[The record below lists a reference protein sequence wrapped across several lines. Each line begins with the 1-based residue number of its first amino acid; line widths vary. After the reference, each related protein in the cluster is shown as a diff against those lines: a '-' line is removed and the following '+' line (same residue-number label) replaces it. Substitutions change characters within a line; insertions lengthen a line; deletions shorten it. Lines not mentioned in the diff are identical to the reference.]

1 MSVSKLENPLQIVRH
16 APRYI
21 RLPIFLAHRSA
32 AAASRATHG
41 PAWIARCVLIGLGL
55 ALVSAVKAATPL
67 PVTIE
72 SHHAINDLSPPGRAP
87 AHTLTLHAANIGGW
101 DDAKLV
107 AGLREAAAIFAQCRI
122 RIIRA
127 ELLRVTVPATHRDF
141 DTPRSRELARALA
154 LPKPALFFA
163 TGTRQVPAFDAE
175 AIGRGNSRTRPE
187 LRDTVWIARGARDLG
202 PVIAHEL
209 AHVLMDSGA
218 HDNTPGNLMAE
229 ETSPQHT
236 LLSAAQCARITAT
249 GVRHGLLQ
257 PGVD

>member
-1 MSVSKLENPLQIVRH
+1 MSVSKPENPLRIVRH

-21 RLPIFLAHRSA
+21 RLPIFLAHRPATA
-32 AAASRATHG
+32 AGRATHG
-41 PAWIARCVLIGLGL
+41 PAWIARCILIGFGL
-55 ALVSAVKAATPL
+55 ALAPAVEAAAPL
-67 PVTIE
+67 PVAIE
-72 SHHAINDLSPPGRAP
+72 SRSTINDLSPPGRAP
-87 AHTLTLHAANIGGW
+87 THTLTLHAANIGGW
-101 DDAKLV
+101 DDAVLV

-122 RIIRA
+122 RIVRA

-163 TGTRQVPAFDAE
+163 AGTRQVPAFDAE

-187 LRDTVWIARGARDLG
+187 LRDTVWVARGARDPGL
-202 PVIAHEL
+202 VIAHEL
-209 AHVLMDSGA
+209 AHVLMDSGT
-218 HDNTPGNLMAE
+218 HDATPGNLMAE
-229 ETSPQHT
+229 ETTPQNT
-236 LLSAAQCARITAT
+236 LLTAAQCAQLTAT